1 MRVLAWNGELTQFS
15 GDVLA
20 IGRFD
25 GAAPSPAEIKLDAA
39 LGGALG
45 AAAERLRFKG
55 KARQRVTVAAPDSLA
70 SNLVVLIGLGKESD
84 CAPADLRDF
93 AALAIEAAL
102 AERYPTVGLVP
113 PTSGLEAVEQLAIG
127 STLGAYRYYDLLS
140 EPEDGPRAAME
151 AVSVLTD
158 EDASATLTRA
168 AGLADAVCLGRT
180 LINEPANICTPER
193 LEGVA
198 REIAK
203 APGFELTVL
212 GRPEIVAKGLGGIE
226 AVSRG
231 AANPPRFIHLKY
243 VPEGHDGSDP
253 IALVGKG
260 LTFDSG
266 GLSIKPA
273 KSMFEMYIDMGGS
286 AAVLGAMRA
295 VATLQPQIAIHAIV
309 GACENMTGSNAYRP
323 GDVITIYGGKTV
335 EVLNTDA
342 EGRLVLADALEYAA
356 EFNPRAV
363 IDLATLTGACV
374 VGLGPNYGGVFADD
388 EPLAERLMAAAQS
401 ADERFWRLPLDQKL
415 GETLKSKR
423 ADVANIGG
431 PWGGAITAALFLQR
445 FKGDTPWVHLDIAGA
460 VLASKDDGYIRAG
473 GTGFGIMTLF
483 HLIEGMSQSR

>member
-25 GAAPSPAEIKLDAA
+25 GETPSPAEKKLDAA

-45 AAAERLRFKG
+45 AAADRLRFKG
-55 KARQRVTVAAPDSLA
+55 KARQRVAVPASDKLAA
-70 SNLVVLIGLGKESD
+70 NHVVLVGLGKKSE
-84 CAPADLRDF
+84 CGPAVLRDLS
-93 AALAIEAAL
+93 ALAIEVAL

-113 PTSGLEAVEQLAIG
+113 PRDGLDTVEQMALGA
-127 STLGAYRYYDLLS
+127 SLGAYRFYDLLS
-140 EPEDGPRAAME
+140 EPEDGPRATIE
-151 AVSVLTD
+151 AVSILTD
-158 EDASATLTRA
+158 ESAEATLARA
-168 AGLADAVCLGRT
+168 AGLAEAVCLGRT

-198 REIAK
+198 RDIAT
-203 APGFELTVL
+203 APGFEITVF
-212 GRPEIVAKGLGGIE
+212 GRPEIEAKGLGGIE

-295 VATLQPQIAIHAIV
+295 VATLQPKVAIHAIV
-309 GACENMTGSNAYRP
+309 GACENMTGSHAYRP

-356 EFNPRAV
+356 ELNPKAV

-374 VGLGPNYGGVFADD
+374 VGLGPNYGGAFSDD
-388 EPLAERLMAAAQS
+388 EPLAERFLAAAKV

-460 VLASKDDGYIRAG
+460 VLASKDDGYIRTG

-483 HLIEGMSQSR
+483 HLLEDLSQ

>member
-1 MRVLAWNGELTQFS
+1 MRVLAWSGELTQFS

-25 GAAPSPAEIKLDAA
+25 GAAPSPAEKKLDAA
-39 LGGALG
+39 LGGAL
-45 AAAERLRFKG
+45 AAAADRLRFKG
-55 KARQRVTVAAPDSLA
+55 KARQRVTVSATNKLGAQ
-70 SNLVVLIGLGKESD
+70 LVVLIGLGKESA
-84 CAPADLRDF
+84 CGPAILRDF
-93 AALAIEAAL
+93 PALAIETAL
-102 AERYPTVGLVP
+102 AERYPTVGFVP
-113 PTSGLEAVEQLAIG
+113 PVEGVDAVEQLALG
-127 STLGAYRYYDLLS
+127 ARLGAYRYHDLLS
-140 EPEDGPRAAME
+140 EPEDGPRAAIE
-151 AVSVLTD
+151 VASILTAD
-158 EDASATLTRA
+158 DATDALKRA
-168 AGLADAVCLGRT
+168 DGLAEAVCLGRT
-180 LINEPANICTPER
+180 LINEPANICTPQR

-198 REIAK
+198 RDIAK
-203 APGFELTVL
+203 APGFEITVL
-212 GRPEIVAKGLGGIE
+212 GRPEIESMALGGIE

-231 AANPPRFIHLKY
+231 SANPPRFIHLKY
-243 VPEGHDGSDP
+243 VPEGHDGSNP

-273 KSMFEMYIDMGGS
+273 KSMVEMYIDMGGS

-295 VATLQPQIAIHAIV
+295 VATLQPNVAIHAIV

-342 EGRLVLADALEYAA
+342 EGRLVLADALEYASKL
-356 EFNPRAV
+356 EPRAI
-363 IDLATLTGACV
+363 IDLATLTGACL
-374 VGLGPNYGGVFADD
+374 VGLGPNYGGTFADD
-388 EPLAERLMAAAQS
+388 EPMAERFLAAAKT

-423 ADVANIGG
+423 ADVTNLGG

-460 VLASKDDGYIRAG
+460 VLASKDDGYIRTG

-483 HLIEGMSQSR
+483 TLLESMAD